1 VVNALTDEEKY
12 NFSSLMSL
20 LSEAES
26 LLRQLYQTLVK
37 ETSEPKL
44 KSLLS
49 DYHNNCSKRI
59 EMIRR
64 TRVESVV
71 EFMLAPITGLK
82 LAEPMTAINTAIENM
97 TASGVEKAAAVERI
111 ISELYAAA
119 SPKIMATSSDAGE
132 LLARLSRESM
142 EKAHELEQYS
152 KPAEISN
159 SSKNP

>member
-1 VVNALTDEEKY
+1 VVGDLTDEERY

-20 LSEAES
+20 LSEAEGK
-26 LLRQLYQTLVK
+26 LKQLYETLTK

-49 DYHNNCSKRI
+49 DYDRSSSKRM
-59 EMIRR
+59 EMMRR

-71 EFMLAPITGLK
+71 EFMLEPITGLK
-82 LAEPMTAINTAIENM
+82 LAEPIAAIKTTIEKQSP
-97 TASGVEKAAAVERI
+97 SGLEKAITVERI

-119 SPKIMATSSDAGE
+119 SPKIMSTSADAGE

-142 EKAHELEQYS
+142 ERVHELDQYI
-152 KPAEISN
+152 KPS
-159 SSKNP
+159 

>member
-1 VVNALTDEEKY
+1 VVGDLTDEERY

-20 LSEAES
+20 LSEAEGK
-26 LLRQLYQTLVK
+26 LKQLYETLTK

-49 DYHNNCSKRI
+49 DYDRSSSKRL
-59 EMIRR
+59 EMMRR

-71 EFMLAPITGLK
+71 EFMLEPITGLK
-82 LAEPMTAINTAIENM
+82 LAEPISAIKTTIEKQSL
-97 TASGVEKAAAVERI
+97 SGLEKAVTVERI

-119 SPKIMATSSDAGE
+119 SPKIMPTSSDAGE

-142 EKAHELEQYS
+142 ERVHELEEHI
-152 KPAEISN
+152 KPS
-159 SSKNP
+159 

>member
-1 VVNALTDEEKY
+1 MTDEERY

-26 LLRQLYQTLVK
+26 ILKQLYETLVK

-82 LAEPMTAINTAIENM
+82 LAEPMAAIKTTIENV
-97 TASGVEKAAAVERI
+97 TRSGVGKAAAVERI

-119 SPKIMATSSDAGE
+119 SPKIMSTSSDAGE
-132 LLARLSRESM
+132 LLARLSRESV
-142 EKAHELEQYS
+142 EKAHELEQHF
-152 KPAEISN
+152 KPS
-159 SSKNP
+159 